1 MTDDKEETATELAM
15 ERTDW
20 AEDRTIMANERTFA
34 GWMRTGMASVAL
46 ALGMKA
52 VFGDFEPVW
61 AAKATAS
68 IFIVLA
74 CYIFFTA
81 RQQSCATQTRM
92 NDHAAE
98 PKSNASMTITATI
111 LSIGAIFTGVI
122 LWLL

>member
-1 MTDDKEETATELAM
+1 MTDDKEETANELAM

-68 IFIVLA
+68 VFIVLA

-81 RQQSCATQTRM
+81 RQQSCATQARM
-92 NDHAAE
+92 NDHAAT
-98 PKSNASMTITATI
+98 PKSNASMTITAAI
-111 LSIGAIFTGVI
+111 LSIGAILTGVI

>member
-1 MTDDKEETATELAM
+1 MTDHKTETENELAI

-81 RQQSCATQTRM
+81 RQQSCATQARM
-92 NDHAAE
+92 NEHSAT
-98 PKSNASMTITATI
+98 PKSNASMTITAAI
-111 LSIGAIFTGVI
+111 LSVGSILTGVI